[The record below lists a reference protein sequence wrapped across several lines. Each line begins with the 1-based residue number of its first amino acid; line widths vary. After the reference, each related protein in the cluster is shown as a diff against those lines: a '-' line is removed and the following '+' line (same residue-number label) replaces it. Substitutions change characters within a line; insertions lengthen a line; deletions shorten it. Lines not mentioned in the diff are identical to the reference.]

1 MAQSITA
8 NTGNTHHSKS
18 NTQWYLYLIENK
30 LGQLYTGIT
39 TDPARRMAQH
49 SGELKGGAK
58 ALKGKAPLSF
68 RLVIKVESRSQASV
82 LEARIKK
89 LSRNQKNA
97 IIASGRFEEFR
108 CVKSTFQKL

>member
-8 NTGNTHHSKS
+8 NTGNTHNSKP

-39 TDPARRMAQH
+39 TDPVRRMAQH
-49 SGELKGGAK
+49 SGKLKGGAK
-58 ALKGKAPLSF
+58 ALKGKAPLTF
-68 RLVIKVESRSQASV
+68 RLVIEVENRSLASV

-89 LSRNQKNA
+89 LSRDQKNA

-108 CVKSTFQKL
+108 CVKSAFQQF

>member
-8 NTGNTHHSKS
+8 NTGNTHHSKP

-39 TDPARRMAQH
+39 TDPVRRMAQH

-68 RLVIKVESRSQASV
+68 RLVIEVENRSLASI

-89 LSRNQKNA
+89 LPRNKKNA
-97 IIASGRFEEFR
+97 IIASGRFEAFC
-108 CVKSTFQKL
+108 CVKSAFENL